1 MYKCI
6 FVLCNVG
13 TNVITRRSGSYHGL
27 YIYFTTE
34 KSRSCHVRFY
44 FLPLQIILARLNT

>member
-1 MYKCI
+1 MLSPAGRALI
-6 FVLCNVG
+6 MA
-13 TNVITRRSGSYHGL
+13 
-27 YIYFTTE
+27 YIYIFTTE